1 MTDIFGL
8 GFTDIQPQEQRKQ
21 KQPRTLTWI
30 WLAVVWQNPCDLV
43 HESLNPWLLV
53 TNWYPVA
60 MNAHCSFHL
69 PLMIFSSLFR
79 QPTSFTCGLLF
90 RRYASPYQHYEV
102 SPWSLYDLKRCLL
115 IFPFTWLHLTF
126 FGTLF
131 SYGKESPRDRM
142 VVGTSIPPVTG
153 NLKS

>member
-21 KQPRTLTWI
+21 KQTLTLTWI
-30 WLAVVWQNPCDLV
+30 WVAVVWQNPCDLV

-53 TNWYPVA
+53 TNWYPVT

-69 PLMIFSSLFR
+69 PFMIFRSLFR
-79 QPTSFTCGLLF
+79 QPTSFTCGSLF

-102 SPWSLYDLKRCLL
+102 SLWSLYDLERCLL
-115 IFPFTWLHLTF
+115 IFPFTWLQLTF

-142 VVGTSIPPVTG
+142 VAGTSIPSS
-153 NLKS
+153 NW

>member
-21 KQPRTLTWI
+21 KQTLTLTWI

-53 TNWYPVA
+53 TNWYPVT

-69 PLMIFSSLFR
+69 PFMIFRSLFR

-102 SPWSLYDLKRCLL
+102 SPWNLYDLERCLL

-142 VVGTSIPPVTG
+142 VVGTSIPSS
-153 NLKS
+153 NW